1 MQITE
6 VKKKRYSLTRE
17 ETSAIKQ
24 VIDILEIISK
34 DDGIREAIQY
44 EAYGRISDQQDI
56 LNAILLLDET
66 VIDC

>member
-1 MQITE
+1 MQMTE
-6 VKKKRYSLTRE
+6 VKKKKYSLTRE
-17 ETSAIKQ
+17 EISAIKQ

-56 LNAILLLDET
+56 LNAILSLDET
-66 VIDC
+66 DIDC